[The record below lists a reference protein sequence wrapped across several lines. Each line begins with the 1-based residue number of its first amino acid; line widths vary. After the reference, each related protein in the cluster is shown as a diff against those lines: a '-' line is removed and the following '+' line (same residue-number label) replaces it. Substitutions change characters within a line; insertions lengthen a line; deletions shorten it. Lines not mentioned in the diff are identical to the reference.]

1 MCLST
6 TLSHFC
12 FSEFLY
18 IPAAPLLWNP
28 QSILT
33 NAWLPGSTDTWVGGM
48 RGSVSWPSGVLF
60 FSRVLLFHGSSPL
73 APWPLFPLPTTKFK
87 VVCTVALSA
96 AVFPVLSLSWVP
108 FSQVC
113 STTGR
118 ASSLSLEP
126 VFPLVWA
133 VCCKRDGDRCVN
145 FPGWGVLPASLRA
158 SPPCDEIKTRKGCLS
173 MRPFLPLGLQL
184 GPVYHTPGT

>member
-33 NAWLPGSTDTWVGGM
+33 NACLPGSPDAWVGGM

-60 FSRVLLFHGSSPL
+60 FSRVRLFQGSSPL
-73 APWPLFPLPTTKFK
+73 APWPLFPLPTTNFIK
-87 VVCTVALSA
+87 VVWTVALSA
-96 AVFPVLSLSWVP
+96 AVLRVLSLSWVP
-108 FSQVC
+108 SSQVC
-113 STTGR
+113 SSTGR
-118 ASSLSLEP
+118 APPAFHLSLC
-126 VFPLVWA
+126 FLWSGQSA
-133 VCCKRDGDRCVN
+133 VR
-145 FPGWGVLPASLRA
+145 
-158 SPPCDEIKTRKGCLS
+158 E
-173 MRPFLPLGLQL
+173 M
-184 GPVYHTPGT
+184 GTDA